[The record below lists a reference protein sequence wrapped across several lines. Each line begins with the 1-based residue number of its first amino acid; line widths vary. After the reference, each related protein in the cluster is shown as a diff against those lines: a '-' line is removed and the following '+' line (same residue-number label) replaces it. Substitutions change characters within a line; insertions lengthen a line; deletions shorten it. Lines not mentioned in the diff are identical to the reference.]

1 MESLAFLVAILLLFA
16 FLGGPIAIALTM
28 IKTEHFILTLLL
40 RIAHGFFATISLWVG
55 MMFLINSGL
64 PLLVRLIGFYA
75 LSMGYIAFRREYF
88 PGVRVIAPLL
98 KRFGVNGRS
107 RSAVVGKDSEV
118 AEPISKYGPVMK
130 WCRNGRTYG
139 NDGHGP
145 EGQH

>member
-1 MESLAFLVAILLLFA
+1 MV
-16 FLGGPIAIALTM
+16 
-28 IKTEHFILTLLL
+28 
-40 RIAHGFFATISLWVG
+40 FFATISLWVG

-64 PLLVRLIGFYA
+64 PLIVRLIGLYA

-88 PGVRVIAPLL
+88 PNVRVIAPLL

-118 AEPISKYGPVMK
+118 VEPISKYGPILK
-130 WCRNGRTYG
+130 WRRHGSSGR
-139 NDGHGP
+139 DGHGP